1 MPPSADPTVSVTLA
15 EIARI
20 AGVGRAAVSNWRR
33 RHDSFPAPVGGT
45 DTSPQFAL
53 SQVEEWLRRQGKLD
67 EVGSRERLW
76 PEFEALGDRDAMGRA
91 VAVAGARLAM
101 LTGEEAG
108 HAKDTATRAGAA
120 GGTAGTRDTEAAGTA
135 ERLPGE
141 TGGTGKT
148 GKAAETGRTAETGEG
163 LHGGTFKGL
172 ASGLAGLPDDI
183 AEWLPGGADLSDAQR
198 SLVERAVGL
207 ARKHGARDTFDF
219 LLGRWLDTHV
229 RQINV
234 TPPPL
239 AALMAEVAELSRD
252 GEAGDVGTVLD
263 PACGTG
269 GLLIAAA
276 RQWAGGADAPAS
288 GAPLRLVGQDV
299 DATQAALA
307 AVRLLLAG
315 RSSGHGRPW
324 EVDVRAGNTLR
335 ADPHPDV
342 RADVVLCN
350 PPFNER
356 DWGYEELATDARWT
370 YGLPPRTEPE
380 LAWTQHAL
388 SRLAPGG
395 TAVLLLPPGV
405 ASRRAGRRVRAGLL
419 RSGVL
424 RAVVALPPGS
434 APPHSVALHLWVLR
448 APAGGG
454 TDAGAGVLLVDAAD
468 VQQEPSG
475 GTQRAGRAAI
485 DWPLLHR
492 RVLSAIQELRTI
504 QEPRATP
511 AGDAGEGRS
520 ADHAVVP
527 VIDLLDE
534 EVDLTPA
541 RHVPKKATSANLGL
555 RRSWN
560 RFGTLLHELRDLT
573 AALSALELSGEEPA
587 GQGTV
592 TVGDLLRAGA
602 LTMRAG
608 QQPADGV
615 VRTGDAPDDAVRM
628 LTVAD
633 VLAGGR
639 PSGWLTT
646 PDVSAGEDSGSLTVT
661 TSEEVVVVGAH
672 RAFGAWVDTDAPT
685 VLGSQLYA
693 LRADPA
699 LLDPWFLAGCLRA
712 PANARQA
719 GTHAST
725 SSRIDVRRLQ
735 VLRLPLEE
743 QRRYGEAFRRLTAF
757 ERALREAGTIG
768 GKLVDGLTD
777 GIAAGRLPGNQS

>member
-1 MPPSADPTVSVTLA
+1 MPPSADPSVSVTLA

-76 PEFEALGDRDAMGRA
+76 PEFEALGDRDTMGRA
-91 VAVAGARLAM
+91 IAAAGARLAR
-101 LTGEEAG
+101 EEAG
-108 HAKDTATRAGAA
+108 HPANPPAPGQPASSPDARHATDPPDTC
-120 GGTAGTRDTEAAGTA
+120 
-135 ERLPGE
+135 
-141 TGGTGKT
+141 
-148 GKAAETGRTAETGEG
+148 AAETLPVDTG
-163 LHGGTFKGL
+163 
-172 ASGLAGLPDDI
+172 
-183 AEWLPGGADLSDAQR
+183 LSAAQR

-229 RQINV
+229 RQIGV
-234 TPPPL
+234 TPLPL

-252 GEAGDVGTVLD
+252 GEAGEVGTVFD

-269 GLLIAAA
+269 GLLLAAA
-276 RQWAGGADAPAS
+276 RQWAGVLDASSS
-288 GAPLRLVGQDV
+288 GASLRLLGQDV
-299 DATQAALA
+299 DPTQAALA

-315 RSSGHGRPW
+315 HSPGGANGW

-335 ADPHPDV
+335 ADPHPGV

-388 SRLAPGG
+388 SRLTAGG

-405 ASRRAGRRVRAGLL
+405 ASRRAGRRIRAGLL

-434 APPHSVALHLWVLR
+434 APPYSVALHLWVLR
-448 APAGGG
+448 APVEGG
-454 TDAGAGVLLVDAAD
+454 TGAEAGVLLVDAAE
-468 VQQEPSG
+468 VQPEPTG
-475 GTQRAGRAAI
+475 GTQRTGRAAI
-485 DWPLLHR
+485 DWHLLRR
-492 RVLSAIQELRTI
+492 RVVSAIRT
-504 QEPRATP
+504 
-511 AGDAGEGRS
+511 GDADGEGGSGGEGDRP

-527 VIDLLDE
+527 VIDLLDD

-541 RHVPKKATSANLGL
+541 RHVPKVTASTDLGL

-560 RFGTLLHELRDLT
+560 RFGTLLHELRDLST
-573 AALSALELSGEEPA
+573 TLSALEPSGEEPA

-602 LTMRAG
+602 VTMRAG
-608 QQPADGV
+608 QQPVDGA
-615 VRTGDAPDDAVRM
+615 VRTGDAPDDAVPV
-628 LTVAD
+628 LTVTD
-633 VLAGGR
+633 VLAGVR
-639 PSGWLTT
+639 PSGWL
-646 PDVSAGEDSGSLTVT
+646 PAPEASAGETAGTLTVT
-661 TSEEVVVVGAH
+661 VPGEVVVVGAY
-672 RAFGAWVDTDAPT
+672 RAFGAWVDTGAPT
-685 VLGSQLYA
+685 VLGSQLFA
-693 LRADPA
+693 LRVDPA

-743 QRRYGEAFRRLTAF
+743 QRRHGEAFRRLTAF
-757 ERALREAGTIG
+757 ERSLREAGTVG
-768 GKLVDGLTD
+768 GELVNGLTD
-777 GIAAGRLPGNQS
+777 GIAAGRLPGSWT

>member
-1 MPPSADPTVSVTLA
+1 MPPSVDPTVSVTLA

-33 RHDSFPAPVGGT
+33 RHDTFPTPVGGT

-91 VAVAGARLAM
+91 VAVAGARLAS
-101 LTGEEAG
+101 LAGEEAG
-108 HAKDTATRAGAA
+108 HATDPAARAGDA
-120 GGTAGTRDTEAAGTA
+120 
-135 ERLPGE
+135 
-141 TGGTGKT
+141 
-148 GKAAETGRTAETGEG
+148 GRTTGAPGTKEGGATEGVPGDTGERP
-163 LHGGTFKGL
+163 HGDTVEGRPRG
-172 ASGLAGLPDDI
+172 GPAGLPDDVSG
-183 AEWLPGGADLSDAQR
+183 WLPGGADLSDAQR
-198 SLVERAVGL
+198 SLVERAAGL

-276 RQWAGGADAPAS
+276 RQWAGEVDVPAS
-288 GAPLRLVGQDV
+288 GAPLRLLGQDV

-307 AVRLLLAG
+307 TVRLLLAG
-315 RSSGHGRPW
+315 RSPGRERPW

>member
-91 VAVAGARLAM
+91 IAVAGARLAR
-101 LTGEEAG
+101 LTDKEAG
-108 HAKDTATRAGAA
+108 
-120 GGTAGTRDTEAAGTA
+120 
-135 ERLPGE
+135 
-141 TGGTGKT
+141 
-148 GKAAETGRTAETGEG
+148 
-163 LHGGTFKGL
+163 
-172 ASGLAGLPDDI
+172 PDDS
-183 AEWLPGGADLSDAQR
+183 AGWLPGGTDLSDAQR

-207 ARKHGARDTFDF
+207 AKKHGARDTFDF

-234 TPPPL
+234 TPSPL
-239 AALMAEVAELSRD
+239 AALMAEVAELSRG

-269 GLLIAAA
+269 GLLLAAA
-276 RQWAGGADAPAS
+276 RQWAGTADVPAS
-288 GAPLRLVGQDV
+288 GAPLRLLGQDV

-315 RSSGHGRPW
+315 RSPERESAWG
-324 EVDVRAGNTLR
+324 VDVRAGNTLR

-448 APAGGG
+448 APAEGG

-492 RVLSAIQELRTI
+492 RVVSAVQELRTI
-504 QEPRATP
+504 QTTQTGQAPQTAQTTP
-511 AGDAGEGRS
+511 AAPAGNADGDRP

-573 AALSALELSGEEPA
+573 ATLSALELSGEEPA

-615 VRTGDAPDDAVRM
+615 VRTGDAPDDAVRV

-639 PSGWLTT
+639 SSGWLTA
-646 PDVSAGEDSGSLTVT
+646 PDASAGENAGGLTLT
-661 TSEEVVVVGAH
+661 APGEVVVVGAH
-672 RAFGAWVDTDAPT
+672 RAFGAWVETDAPT

-735 VLRLPLEE
+735 VLRLPLDE

-757 ERALREAGTIG
+757 ERSLREAGTIG

-777 GIAAGRLPGNQS
+777 GIAAGRLPGNRP